1 MKFMLKFSFNIF
13 KKSKVESHKV
23 TSLCYKWL
31 QYFFVFQTFEK
42 KQKNKNQ
49 YTQDFMTLRLYDLQL
64 IAILILFLSFGS
76 FAQDKKKDT
85 LVPKTQRYG
94 LRVGAD
100 LSKLARTF
108 YDKNYKGIEFVGDYR
123 LTKKMY
129 LAAEIGNE
137 NKTTEE
143 NTVNFTTKGTYF
155 KVGFD
160 SNNYENWLD
169 MENMIHIGLRYG
181 VSTFS
186 QELNSYKI
194 YNTDTYFPTA
204 LPVAAGTKYD
214 GLTAQWV
221 EVVAGMKVELFNN
234 LYAGFSIRM
243 NYLVANKKP
252 DNFDNLY
259 IPGYN
264 RTYDGKFG
272 AGWNYTISYF
282 IPLYKSSGKKKV
294 NPKKK

>member
-1 MKFMLKFSFNIF
+1 MKFMLKFSFNIPR
-13 KKSKVESHKV
+13 KSKVESHKV
-23 TSLCYKWL
+23 ESFCHKFVEH
-31 QYFFVFQTFEK
+31 FFNFQPFQK
-42 KQKNKNQ
+42 KQKNESQ
-49 YTQDFMTLRLYDLQL
+49 YTQDFMTLRLYDLRL
-64 IAILILFLSFGS
+64 LAILILFLSSSS
-76 FAQDKKKDT
+76 FAQDKKTDT
-85 LVPKTQRYG
+85 IVPKTERYG
-94 LRVGAD
+94 LRVGID
-100 LSKLARTF
+100 LSKLARTV

-137 NKTTEE
+137 TKTTDD
-143 NTVNFTTKGTYF
+143 NTLNFTTKGTYF

-181 VSTFS
+181 VSSFS

-204 LPVAAGTKYD
+204 APVAVGTKYN
-214 GLTAQWV
+214 GLSAQWV

-234 LYAGFSIRM
+234 LYAGFSARL
-243 NYLVANKKP
+243 NYLVSNKKP

-272 AGWNYTISYF
+272 VGWNYTISYF
-282 IPLYKSSGKKKV
+282 IPLYKSSGKK
-294 NPKKK
+294 